1 MPEATAAK
9 RYGHVAARLLGVV
22 GGLLLGISAAI
33 SYWIAGYADDAVE
46 AGTGAAEDA
55 LRDGS
60 TGIDGKAAEEAADWL
75 QRLSDQLVE
84 GRPDQ
89 FRNYCLIAIAAAAIA
104 MLAALLRRPDAIWP
118 EIVWGVTAIAGLAPN
133 LAFDLW
139 FGIWTFTGSLIA
151 VAAAMHYLARRD
163 DHVRR
168 AAGATRRAGAAA
180 APHVGSALARGSQA
194 ATDAYR
200 RARGDRDLGA
210 PAPGQQR
217 APAAVA
223 PAPGPA
229 PQDGQSA
236 GPAPPV
242 APAAPAAVPVAQAAG
257 PPAPAGW
264 YADPHDQAA
273 LRYWD
278 GDGWTA
284 HTQ

>member
-9 RYGHVAARLLGVV
+9 RYGHVAARLLAVV
-22 GGLLLGISAAI
+22 GGMLLGISAAI
-33 SYWIAGYADDAVE
+33 SYWIAGYADDAVD

-60 TGIDGKAAEEAADWL
+60 TGIDGKAADEAADWL
-75 QRLSDQLVE
+75 NRLSDQLVE

-104 MLAALLRRPDAIWP
+104 MLAALPRRPDAIWP
-118 EIVWGVTAIAGLAPN
+118 EIVWGVTAIAGLVPN
-133 LAFDLW
+133 LAFDFW
-139 FGIWTFTGSLIA
+139 FGVWTFTGSLIA
-151 VAAAMHYLARRD
+151 GAAAMHYLARRD

-168 AAGATRRAGAAA
+168 AAGATKRAGAAA

-200 RARGDRDLGA
+200 RARGGAEAGA
-210 PAPGQQR
+210 PAPGR
-217 APAAVA
+217 H
-223 PAPGPA
+223 
-229 PQDGQSA
+229 A
-236 GPAPPV
+236 GPAPI
-242 APAAPAAVPVAQAAG
+242 AQAAAPA
-257 PPAPAGW
+257 APAGW

-278 GDGWTA
+278 GDGWTP